1 MPEAFYRRN
10 LPHLQRDY
18 KPHFLTFCTYRRW
31 ILPDCACQITLDCCL
46 HENQHTFDLHAAVV
60 MPDHVH
66 LIFTPLIDAVLLEV
80 ISLSRIT
87 KSIKGASAHLINRRL
102 QRSGTVWQE
111 ESFDRVLRSSEKL
124 DEKAQYILNN
134 PVRKGIAFSPADYP
148 WLWLADVTVPAR

>member
-1 MPEAFYRRN
+1 
-10 LPHLQRDY
+10 
-18 KPHFLTFCTYRRW
+18 
-31 ILPDCACQITLDCCL
+31 
-46 HENQHTFDLHAAVV
+46 

-66 LIFTPLIDAVLLEV
+66 LIFTPLIDPVLLEV
-80 ISLSRIT
+80 ISLARIT

-102 QRSGTVWQE
+102 QLVGTVWQE

-124 DEKAQYILNN
+124 DEKAQYILDN